1 MFQVDKEADSNT
13 SNILL
18 SEPIIDGA
26 GEPED
31 DLETAQSHTL
41 EVGIPNSN
49 ESDESDGDMEVD
61 RFVQMPPSLSWILFS
76 FYPSSAFL

>member
-13 SNILL
+13 GNILL

-26 GEPED
+26 GETGD
-31 DLETAQSHTL
+31 NLETAQSHTL

-49 ESDESDGDMEVD
+49 ESEENGGDIEAD
-61 RFVQMPPSLSWILFS
+61 RFV
-76 FYPSSAFL
+76 